1 MLGADI
7 DEVEEAGTAIRFG
20 EEESGIGLGIRGLDP
35 LKAGPNGAVIA
46 AAFSK
51 NPAAIAAHPHG
62 HLLLLLREREREIVV
77 RNWLD
82 VLGSGEYLRA
92 VVGHQVDIGISE
104 VNAVVSK

>member
-1 MLGADI
+1 MGADI

-62 HLLLLLREREREIVV
+62 HLLLLFSERERERDSSKELV
-77 RNWLD
+77 RC
-82 VLGSGEYLRA
+82 VGKRRVFKSSGKSS
-92 VVGHQVDIGISE
+92 G
-104 VNAVVSK
+104 

>member
-62 HLLLLLREREREIVV
+62 HLLLLLRERGR
-77 RNWLD
+77 
-82 VLGSGEYLRA
+82 
-92 VVGHQVDIGISE
+92 
-104 VNAVVSK
+104 